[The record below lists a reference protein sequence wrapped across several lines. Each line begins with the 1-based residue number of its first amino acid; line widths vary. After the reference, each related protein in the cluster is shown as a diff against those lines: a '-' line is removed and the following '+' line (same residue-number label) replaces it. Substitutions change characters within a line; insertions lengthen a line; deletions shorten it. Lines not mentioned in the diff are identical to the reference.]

1 MTRSL
6 KVDFFIQALNAL
18 KDSHNLRTL
27 RDFTHF
33 GVYISENPKAKKLLN
48 FASND
53 YLGLSTQSAVFL
65 DSALARENAFFS
77 SSSSRLL
84 SGGFEI
90 SHKLESLLG
99 TMFDKSCLLFNSG
112 YHANIGLI
120 ESLSRIED
128 VFFLLDS
135 FVHAS
140 VFDGIKLSR
149 ARFAR
154 FRHNDLEHLRALLQ
168 ENAHKYKECIIVTE
182 ALFSMDGDFAPLK
195 ELITLK
201 KEFSNL
207 KIYLDEAHSI
217 GVCGD
222 LGLGLAKSL
231 GVENEVDFIVLT
243 FGKAIGSVGAC
254 VLCSASAREFFVNFA
269 RSLIY
274 STALPPINIAFSYF
288 VFSHLADFR
297 AQRAHLQELSIFFK
311 KNLSLLVEKHTGEN
325 ADSAIEGF
333 VLGESQ
339 ILSLVLGSN
348 ERALKAYEI
357 LGKYGIFAP
366 AIRYPTIPKNTARLR
381 FSLTALM
388 QKEHLEQALCALQEF
403 FVQKH

>member
-1 MTRSL
+1 M
-6 KVDFFIQALNAL
+6 DFFTQALNAL

-27 RDFTHF
+27 RDFKHC
-33 GVYISENPKAKKLLN
+33 GVYIVENPKAKKLLN

-53 YLGLSTQSAVFL
+53 YLGLSTQGAAFL
-65 DSALARENAFFS
+65 DSALIRENAFFS

-99 TMFDKSCLLFNSG
+99 TMFNKTCLLFNSG

-120 ESLSRIED
+120 ESLSRIEG

-140 VFDGIKLSR
+140 IFDGIKLSR

-154 FRHNDLEHLRALLQ
+154 FRHNDLAHLRELLQ
-168 ENAHKYKECIIVTE
+168 KNAGKYKECIIVTE

-195 ELITLK
+195 ELIALK

-231 GVENEVDFIVLT
+231 GVENEVDFIMLA

-254 VLCSASAREFFVNFA
+254 VLCSANVREFFINFT

-288 VFSHLADFR
+288 VFSHLADFN
-297 AQRAHLQELSIFFK
+297 AQRAHLQELSACFK
-311 KNLSLLVEKHTGEN
+311 KNLSLLVEKHAGAQEN
-325 ADSAIEGF
+325 ADF
-333 VLGESQ
+333 TPQNLVLGNSQ

-357 LGKYGIFAP
+357 LGKHGIFAP

-388 QKEHLEQALCALQEF
+388 QKEHLEQALCALEEF
-403 FVQKH
+403 FAHKH